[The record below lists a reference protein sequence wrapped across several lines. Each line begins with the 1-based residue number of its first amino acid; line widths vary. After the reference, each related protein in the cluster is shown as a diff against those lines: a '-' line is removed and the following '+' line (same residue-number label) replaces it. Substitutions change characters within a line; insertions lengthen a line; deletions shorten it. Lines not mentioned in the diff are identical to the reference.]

1 MENPLLV
8 NWEKKSRER
17 QKLYKQFL
25 QRVSKNEV
33 LSRQQEIHEEA
44 FNKVDCLS
52 CANCCKKYSPRF
64 KTPDIKRISK
74 LLGLREGVFIETYL
88 KDRFSRN
95 SRQVFRSNKKR
106 LETCFDISYN
116 MYYGAISIEQYSKLF
131 KQFYDMLKLRAKE
144 KRINNRNL
152 KHWSLYNSKVYEY
165 GDLFHIPNQEYYR
178 PLEHQYLKE
187 FQIF

>member
-52 CANCCKKYSPRF
+52 CANCCKNYSPRF

-88 KDRFSRN
+88 KEDEDGDFVLQTVPCPFLGADNFCSIYEDRPSDCRRFPYTDEDVLIRRTSLTIKN
-95 SRQVFRSNKKR
+95 SSFCPITYYTLERLIQDVPKR
-106 LETCFDISYN
+106 
-116 MYYGAISIEQYSKLF
+116 
-131 KQFYDMLKLRAKE
+131 
-144 KRINNRNL
+144 
-152 KHWSLYNSKVYEY
+152 
-165 GDLFHIPNQEYYR
+165 
-178 PLEHQYLKE
+178 
-187 FQIF
+187 